1 MLRGDLAAARKAWI
15 ESVDDPEEQE
25 RRTQSNFLRYQSS
38 HDEIWDF
45 HAFRH
50 GFISAVVQSGASV
63 KVAQELARHAS
74 PMLTIGRY
82 AHARLQDLRG
92 AVEALPI
99 ASAILAD
106 TSNGEAQHKAQQLRS
121 DSVPDDA
128 TACSPL
134 PGR

>member
-15 ESVDDPEEQE
+15 ASVDDPEEQE

-82 AHARLQDLRG
+82 VHARLQDLRG

-121 DSVPDDA
+121 DSERNNA
-128 TACSPL
+128 TACSSL